1 MSGFSPDIQK
11 PSPDAMAEV
20 TYWRG
25 SITKWIK
32 SSEDVVAQPSRRLID
47 GLSTRFYARAEPPR
61 HGMLC
66 RGG

>member
-1 MSGFSPDIQK
+1 MGGHFCMSGFSPDIQK

-32 SSEDVVAQPSRRLID
+32 SSEDVVASPLA
-47 GLSTRFYARAEPPR
+47 G
-61 HGMLC
+61 
-66 RGG
+66 